1 MFHTYWILILLAW
14 YHLDTKYL
22 DSGLLPKPTKEKKKK
37 KNSFYL
43 QYNYK
48 KKKKISAKKKVMT
61 NEL

>member
-1 MFHTYWILILLAW
+1 MFHIYWILILLAW

-22 DSGLLPKPTKEKKKK
+22 DSGLLPKPTEEKKKK

-48 KKKKISAKKKVMT
+48 IIKKKNFLKKKKK
-61 NEL
+61 L